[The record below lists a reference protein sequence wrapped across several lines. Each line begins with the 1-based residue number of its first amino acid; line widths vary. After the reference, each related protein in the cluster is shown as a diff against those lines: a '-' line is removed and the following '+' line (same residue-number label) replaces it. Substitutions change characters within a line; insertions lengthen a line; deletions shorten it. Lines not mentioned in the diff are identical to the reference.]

1 MYQNK
6 LILFKIGN
14 TQRLVMSG
22 QNMFY
27 ALEPNFCHFSHSPNI
42 YLCSTLD
49 TGYQIFKTKVSRKFI
64 SVFCDL
70 SSESNRLLPSD
81 RFRWQLRNYL
91 VASPKLDS
99 HVCFCICICMC
110 VCICI
115 FSLGIFGDF
124 SGVTD
129 SVVAAE
135 LFGRATT
142 IGFASR
148 LARCSY

>member
-1 MYQNK
+1 MYPNEFK
-6 LILFKIGN
+6 FFDTKKRRFFILFKIGN

-70 SSESNRLLPSD
+70 SSESNRLLQSD
-81 RFRWQLRNYL
+81 RFRCGIIWSRHQNWIRMFVFVFVFAFVFVFVFSLSKYL
-91 VASPKLDS
+91 VTSP
-99 HVCFCICICMC
+99 
-110 VCICI
+110 
-115 FSLGIFGDF
+115 
-124 SGVTD
+124 
-129 SVVAAE
+129 E
-135 LFGRATT
+135 
-142 IGFASR
+142 
-148 LARCSY
+148 